1 MGGVRG
7 EAGAGVDAAR
17 FDPEWFGPYR
27 LDGLI
32 GRGGM
37 GEVHRA
43 HDIDRDRVVA
53 LKLMPRHLGAD
64 PAFRHRFEA
73 EARVAARMR
82 NPHVIPI
89 HDYGEIDG
97 RLFID
102 MRLVDGVDLKTRL
115 ERERRLPPEQAV
127 AITAQLGGAL
137 DAAHRE
143 GLVHRDVKPSNVLT
157 VDDDFVY
164 LIDFGLARE
173 LAAPRMTV
181 SGMTLGTLAYMA
193 PERFDGLGDH
203 TVDVYALACVLHE
216 MLTGQPPFPVQD
228 FLAIMHAHAAT
239 PAPRPS
245 RMVPGVPPALD
256 EVVARGLAKD
266 PARRY
271 RTAGELVTAAKA
283 ALVQAPPALLAPPMA
298 HAGAMVPGTPTV
310 SAPHLA
316 SPVRLSP
323 RELEMLTRSGR
334 RPPGVV
340 AGLVIAGAMVLVIA
354 LVVVIVLAEVG
365 GSDDSPE
372 RYPASEDGVT
382 ESVGGSTPMP
392 AVVGLI
398 HVGPSPRNVALTAD
412 GKRLFATN
420 RDDDTVSVVDTA
432 KAEVVQTMQVSDGGG
447 PEGIAVT
454 PDGRSTFVV
463 DNAAAAVDVIDNAT
477 GAVRRTIPVSVS
489 PTDVAVSAD
498 GKAAYV
504 TTTDGGA
511 LIALGTRGVDK
522 AVSVDGAAQSLALS
536 VDGRTAYVTD
546 SVGNCLL
553 VVDTAGFTVTRR
565 IPVGSTPDGV
575 ALSPDG
581 RTAYVVDIEDDALSV
596 VDLAAGAVVA
606 TIEVGQRPISVAV
619 DPDGRTA
626 YVTNNESDSVSV
638 IDTGSRSLVGS
649 VEVGPAPEAVVMA
662 PDGSRAYVVN
672 SGNGTISVLDP
683 AR

>member
-7 EAGAGVDAAR
+7 EPGADVAAR
-17 FDPEWFGPYR
+17 LEPECFGPYR

-43 HDIDRDRVVA
+43 HDLDRDRVVA

-64 PAFRHRFEA
+64 PAFRLRFEA

-102 MRLVDGVDLKTRL
+102 MRLVDGVDLKTRI
-115 ERERRLPPEQAV
+115 ERERRLSPAQAV
-127 AITAQLGGAL
+127 TITAQVAGAL

-216 MLTGQPPFPVQD
+216 MLTGQAPFPVQD

-239 PAPRPS
+239 PAPRAS

-271 RTAGELVTAAKA
+271 RTAGELAAAARA
-283 ALVQAPPALLAPPMA
+283 ALTQAPPVFPGPPMA
-298 HAGAMVPGTPTV
+298 PAAVMVPDRPTV
-310 SAPHLA
+310 SAPHLT

-323 RELEMLTRSGR
+323 RELEVLTRGGR

-365 GSDDSPE
+365 GSDDLPE
-372 RYPASEDGVT
+372 RYTVSDDGVT
-382 ESVGGSTPMP
+382 ESVGGSTPVP
-392 AVVGLI
+392 AVVGLVRI
-398 HVGPSPRNVALTAD
+398 GNSPRNVALSAD
-412 GKRLFATN
+412 GQRLYATN
-420 RDDDTVSVVDTA
+420 RDDNTVSVVDTA
-432 KAEVVQTMQVSDGGG
+432 KDEVVGTMQIGGGSG

-454 PDGRSTFVV
+454 PDGRTSFVV
-463 DNAAAAVDVIDNAT
+463 DNDAAAVDVIDNTT
-477 GAVRRTIPVSVS
+477 GTVRRTIPVSVS
-489 PTDVAVSAD
+489 PTDVVVGPD
-498 GKAAYV
+498 GKTAYV

-511 LIALGTRGVDK
+511 LLAMDTRQVVK
-522 AVSVDGAAQSLALS
+522 AVSADGRPQSLALS
-536 VDGRTAYVTD
+536 RDGRTAYVTD
-546 SVGNCLL
+546 GGTSALL
-553 VVDTAGFTVTRR
+553 VVDTTDFRVTGRIEVGAG
-565 IPVGSTPDGV
+565 PDGV

-581 RTAYVVDIEDDALSV
+581 RTAYVVNIDDDSLSV
-596 VDLAAGAVVA
+596 VDLAAGAVSA
-606 TIEVGQRPISVAV
+606 TIEVGRRPISVAV
-619 DPDGRTA
+619 NPDGRTA
-626 YVTNNESDSVSV
+626 YVTNNDSGSVSV
-638 IDTGSRSLVGS
+638 IDTGSRSLIGS
-649 VEVGPAPEAVVMA
+649 VEVGAAPEAVVMA

-672 SGNGTISVLDP
+672 SGDGTISVLDP
-683 AR
+683 AG